1 MTRIYILRKTNKK
14 IVPGILS
21 KIERK
26 EYISM
31 ESLPIILLI
40 VGFIAAITFGSVA
53 WYNSKRPPGW
63 EDTDK
68 PDIVPD
74 LTSEQKKWPT

>member
-1 MTRIYILRKTNKK
+1 MNKEITLAKLKVINRIR
-14 IVPGILS
+14 VCF
-21 KIERK
+21 
-26 EYISM
+26 M

-40 VGFIAAITFGSVA
+40 VGFVAAVTLGSVA

-68 PDIVPD
+68 PDVVPD
-74 LTSEQKKWPT
+74 ITSEQKEWPN

>member
-1 MTRIYILRKTNKK
+1 MIRIYILRKTNKES
-14 IVPGILS
+14 VPDSLS

-26 EYISM
+26 GIYCM

-40 VGFIAAITFGSVA
+40 VGFIAAVT
-53 WYNSKRPPGW
+53 SKRPPGW

-68 PDIVPD
+68 PDVVPD
-74 LTSEQKKWPT
+74 LTSEQKKWPN

>member
-1 MTRIYILRKTNKK
+1 MIRIYILRKTNKE
-14 IVPGILS
+14 IVPGSLS

-26 EYISM
+26 GIYCM

-40 VGFIAAITFGSVA
+40 VGFIAAVTLGSVA

-63 EDTDK
+63 EDKDK
-68 PDIVPD
+68 PDAVPD
-74 LTSEQKKWPT
+74 LTPGQKKWPN

>member
-1 MTRIYILRKTNKK
+1 
-14 IVPGILS
+14 
-21 KIERK
+21 
-26 EYISM
+26 M

-40 VGFIAAITFGSVA
+40 VGFITAVTLGSVA

-68 PDIVPD
+68 PDIFPD